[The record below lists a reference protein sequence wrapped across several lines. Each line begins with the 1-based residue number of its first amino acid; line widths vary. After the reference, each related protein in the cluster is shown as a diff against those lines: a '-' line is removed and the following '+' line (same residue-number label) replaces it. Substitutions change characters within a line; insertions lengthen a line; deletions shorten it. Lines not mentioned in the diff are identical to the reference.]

1 MQKIDHC
8 KMDVAHLTTP
18 ISVQMESH
26 TLKKALGRERLSGMW
41 VQALKSSAQPT
52 QGKAR

>member
-1 MQKIDHC
+1 
-8 KMDVAHLTTP
+8 MDVAYLSMP

-26 TLKKALGRERLSGMW
+26 TLKKAPGGDRLPGMW